1 MRFFSSKF
9 CLVSAALVLLSSTL
23 VLAEKK
29 ALKLADSERDDQPVV
44 DPVFVEG
51 RVEGPAVRARKRNL
65 IHARVFIL
73 PPYRLFSMLMRYQF
87 LPCFN
92 TGRF

>member
-65 IHARVFIL
+65 IHVFIL
-73 PPYRLFSMLMRYQF
+73 PPSRLFSILMRYQF